1 MTSTHCTDCPYHDS
15 NNPSY
20 CCSNAIMPKPTDDY
34 DDRALQKAADH
45 VDAIKRCKAK
55 PVRRK
60 TKPKPLV
67 MMMGMLWG
75 VLVIGSIAR
84 RYHDYA
90 VKNDVEKF
98 DLKNGNDTPNAYKV
112 ACAMGLLRYV

>member
-20 CCSNAIMPKPTDDY
+20 CCSNAITTKPTDDY
-34 DDRALQKAADH
+34 DDRAWQKAADH

-55 PVRRK
+55 QVK
-60 TKPKPLV
+60 STKLKPLA
-67 MMMGMLWG
+67 MLWG
-75 VLVIGSIAR
+75 TLVIGWRAP

-90 VKNDVEKF
+90 VKNDADLF
-98 DLKNGNDTPNAYKV
+98 DLKHGNDTPNAYKV
-112 ACAMGLLRYV
+112 TCAMGLLRYV

>member
-15 NNPSY
+15 DNPSY
-20 CCSNAIMPKPTDDY
+20 CCSSAITPKPTDDY
-34 DDRALQKAADH
+34 DDRAWQKAADH

-60 TKPKPLV
+60 TKVKRLV

-75 VLVIGSIAR
+75 SLVIGSIAR

-90 VKNDVEKF
+90 VENDVEKF
-98 DLKNGNDTPNAYKV
+98 DLKNDKDAPKAYKI
-112 ACAMGLLRYV
+112 ACSMGLLRYV

>member
-20 CCSNAIMPKPTDDY
+20 CCSSAITPKPTDDY
-34 DDRALQKAADH
+34 DDRAWQKAADH

-60 TKPKPLV
+60 TKTKR
-67 MMMGMLWG
+67 
-75 VLVIGSIAR
+75 LVIGSISHR
-84 RYHDYA
+84 HHDYA
-90 VKNDVEKF
+90 VQNDADKF
-98 DLKNGNDTPNAYKV
+98 DLKNGNDTPSAYKV
-112 ACAMGLLRYV
+112 ACSMGLLRYV